1 MQPYCTPSMLV
12 ARRTCCRCE
21 RTGSNAG
28 RCGGDPDGSST
39 PVHRD
44 RGDDRGR
51 QLHPRGVPAHRLNA
65 GIFFGPFEANP
76 FLPELYA
83 AGHLASPELALRVE
97 LTIKELHLNELSRAF
112 DAAFDRYP
120 GPMLCLDA
128 DTFDVFNPQHVD
140 QLTDTVRHLAAE
152 RTPR

>member
-1 MQPYCTPSMLV
+1 MA
-12 ARRTCCRCE
+12 ARRLFIAIEGT
-21 RTGSNAG
+21 TGVGN
-28 RCGGDPDGSST
+28 ST
-39 PVHRD
+39 
-44 RGDDRGR
+44 
-51 QLHPRGVPAHRLNA
+51 LAAFLAHRLNA